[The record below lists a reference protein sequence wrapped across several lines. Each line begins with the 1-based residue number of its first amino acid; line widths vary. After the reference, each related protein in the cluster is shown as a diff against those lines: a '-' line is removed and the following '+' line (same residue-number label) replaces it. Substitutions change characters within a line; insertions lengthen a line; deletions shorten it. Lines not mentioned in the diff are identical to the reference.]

1 MNDLNAIDQDKMK
14 PLNNYIDH
22 TLLKPTA
29 TVSQISALCEEARQ
43 FSFYAVC
50 VNSCYLPEAK
60 KALLGSEVKLAAVIG
75 FPLGAM
81 ATEAKVKETVYCM
94 EQGADEIDMVINLG
108 WLRSGMKKE
117 VIQEIEQIKSAVG
130 QGTLKVILETCY
142 LSEEE
147 IRLAC
152 DLSLQGGADFVKTS
166 TGFGPGGATLEAVKI
181 MKESVG
187 DRAGIKASGGIR
199 DRKTAMEY
207 IRAGA
212 TRIGTSSGV
221 IMMKEK

>member
-1 MNDLNAIDQDKMK
+1 MNDLNANDPNEMK
-14 PLNNYIDH
+14 SLSTYIDH

-29 TVSQISALCEEARQ
+29 TEAEIFTLCEEARQ
-43 FSFYAVC
+43 FDFYAVC

-60 KALLGSEVKLAAVIG
+60 KALKDSEVKLAAVIG

-81 ATEAKVKETVYCM
+81 ATEAKVKETVYCIA
-94 EQGADEIDMVINLG
+94 QGADEIDMVINLG
-108 WLRSGMKKE
+108 WLRSGMHTE
-117 VIQEIEQIKSAVG
+117 IVQEIKQIKAVVG

-166 TGFGPGGATLEAVKI
+166 TGFGQGGATLKAVRI

-187 DRAGIKASGGIR
+187 DKAGIKASGGIR

-207 IRAGA
+207 IAAGA

-221 IMMKEK
+221 KMMTEK